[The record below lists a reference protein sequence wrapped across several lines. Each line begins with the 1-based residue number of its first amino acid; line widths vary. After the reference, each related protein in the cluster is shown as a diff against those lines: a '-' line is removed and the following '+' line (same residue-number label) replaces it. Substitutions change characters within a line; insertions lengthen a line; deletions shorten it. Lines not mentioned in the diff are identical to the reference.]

1 MNISDESLINYLAG
15 ECTPEEAIQIEE
27 WRKAEPANER
37 RYRNFELIWDTSSQ
51 FQYQGEMDAPASLEK
66 LKQKAA
72 ALYEQPSRVVR
83 LKSNFR
89 WLAGAAAILLFAVS
103 TWFYI
108 ARRSVAN
115 VQVVTA
121 AEIKIDTL
129 SDGSVLTINKNT
141 QLSFPGKFTHSQ
153 RQVFLTRGEAFFNV
167 RHQKTRPFIIHAGST
182 TIQVLGTAF
191 NVKHKNGG
199 VEVIVESG
207 MVAVK
212 KGEQTVLLKQGERGF
227 IQSGARGITKETNPD
242 KLYTYYRSHE
252 FVANNTPLWRMVEV
266 LNEAYDT
273 KIVIG
278 RKELREM
285 PLNTTFKN
293 ESLDEVLKVI
303 SKTFS
308 LKVERRKQQIILN

>member
-27 WRKAEPANER
+27 WRKAEPANDQ
-37 RYRNFELIWDTSSQ
+37 RYQNLKLIWDTSGHL
-51 FQYQGEMDAPASLEK
+51 QYQGEINAPASLQK
-66 LKQKAA
+66 LKQKAVA
-72 ALYEQPSRVVR
+72 HKVQQAKTVR
-83 LKSNFR
+83 LKMQVR
-89 WLAGAAAILLFAVS
+89 WLAAAAAILLFAVS
-103 TWFYI
+103 AWFYV
-108 ARRSVAN
+108 AKRSMAN
-115 VQVVTA
+115 VQVITE
-121 AEIKIDTL
+121 AEVKVDTL
-129 SDGSVLTINKNT
+129 SDGSLLTINKNT
-141 QLSFPGKFTHSQ
+141 QLSFPGKFTDSQ
-153 RQVFLTRGEAFFNV
+153 RQVFLTRGEAFFNIK
-167 RHQKTRPFIIHAGST
+167 HQANRPFIVHAGNA
-182 TIQVLGTAF
+182 TIQVLGTTF
-191 NVKHKNGG
+191 NVKHKNGS

-212 KGEQTVLLKQGERGF
+212 KGERTVLLKPGEKGV
-227 IQSGARGITKETNPD
+227 IQPNSPVITKETNPD

-252 FVANNTPLWRMVEV
+252 FVADNTPLWRMVEV
-266 LNEAYDT
+266 LNDAYDT
-273 KIVIG
+273 QIVIG